1 MTATDAAT
9 DFPPADVITR
19 QRRTNSK
26 PPARGGKPM
35 TRGTGFAM
43 GEIDF
48 SGANLQ
54 YLICAR
60 DLAREYPQRA
70 AVLLGVPDA
79 LGQRLAQLGAEE
91 LAAVARIKAP
101 LLIPRQEP
109 WWWERLFA
117 AMQAGRADELQAVLE
132 QAGLIVANARPRGP
146 EACA

>member
-1 MTATDAAT
+1 
-9 DFPPADVITR
+9 
-19 QRRTNSK
+19 
-26 PPARGGKPM
+26 M
-35 TRGTGFAM
+35 TRGTGFAL

-79 LGQRLAQLGAEE
+79 LGQLLAQLGAEE
-91 LAAVARIKAP
+91 LAAVARIRAP

-109 WWWERLFA
+109 WSTLR
-117 AMQAGRADELQAVLE
+117 
-132 QAGLIVANARPRGP
+132 
-146 EACA
+146 

>member
-1 MTATDAAT
+1 MSATDAAT
-9 DFPPADVITR
+9 DFPPADVSTR

-35 TRGTGFAM
+35 MRGTGFAM

-60 DLAREYPQRA
+60 DLGREYPRRA

-132 QAGLIVANARPRGP
+132 QAGLLVANGGPRGSD
-146 EACA
+146 A

>member
-1 MTATDAAT
+1 MTATGAAT

-35 TRGTGFAM
+35 RRGTGFAM

-109 WWWERLFA
+109 WWWERLFS

-132 QAGLIVANARPRGP
+132 QAGLLVANGGPRGSD
-146 EACA
+146 A